1 MRIGVFRKTS
11 LPEGTNVAMKRKV
24 LQTNEKNGILHSC
37 LLQGAV
43 QIATHHEL
51 IITPG
56 KTDEHDHDMP

>member
-11 LPEGTNVAMKRKV
+11 LPVGANVAIKTQSYKRTKERNPTPV
-24 LQTNEKNGILHSC
+24 LVARSSP
-37 LLQGAV
+37 
-43 QIATHHEL
+43 IATQQEI